1 MKRDL
6 VRLYYGFQIFFSL
19 LLWIPIFYE
28 YQKRIGLNDV
38 QIFTIQSIYYTVFC
52 LLEIPTG
59 VLADALG
66 YRFSM
71 RFGAIILVFANALP
85 IFFLNY
91 ASFLLHFIL
100 IALSRSL
107 ISGASSA
114 YLYDGLR
121 AQGASST
128 EYKAIE
134 GNSRSYGLV
143 GKVLIWPFIGYLMEW
158 KFSLPYTLTTIGSV
172 LAVVCAFMLPPD
184 QRPLEPESGKK
195 SKGFGL
201 LKELGELILVLPRS
215 PIIPLLMVQGLAAFI
230 LPRILQTNLFQP
242 ILSGKG
248 VSVSSYG
255 IWLAAASVF
264 EAIGSGYPAMKA
276 TLKRLSEWSA
286 VSVLSLLLAV
296 TLALIPIAGKIGTL
310 SCLMLFSLAAG
321 MIFPV
326 QKQLMNDAITQSP
339 EASRYR
345 ATVLSMESIFDRAI
359 CAWVV
364 GGIGIYL
371 SRGEMNRFL
380 YLSAGFCVIG
390 VLILSVVSQ
399 KVTNALTSRQRSSN
413 S

>member
-28 YQKRIGLNDV
+28 YQKRIGLSDT

-66 YRFSM
+66 YRFSL
-71 RFGAIILVFANALP
+71 RLGAIILVAANALP

-91 ASFLLHFIL
+91 GSFLLHFLL

-121 AQGASST
+121 AAGASST

-158 KFSLPYTLTTIGSV
+158 KLTLPYTLTVIGSV
-172 LAVVCAFMLPPD
+172 IAVICAFLLPPD
-184 QRPLEPESGKK
+184 QRPAELESSKK
-195 SKGFGL
+195 KRGFGIL
-201 LKELGELILVLPRS
+201 RELGQLVLVLPRI

-242 ILSGKG
+242 ILNGKG
-248 VSVSSYG
+248 VPVSSYG

-276 TLKRLSEWSA
+276 TLRRFSEWSA
-286 VSVLSLLLAV
+286 VSVLSFLLAV
-296 TLALIPIAGKIGTL
+296 TLALIPLSGKIGTL
-310 SCLMLFSLAAG
+310 SCLMVFSLAAG

-326 QKQLMNDAITQSP
+326 QKQLMNDAITLSP

-364 GGIGIYL
+364 GWIGVYM
-371 SRGEMNRFL
+371 SRGQMNEFL
-380 YLSAGFCVIG
+380 YQSSVFCVVG
-390 VLILSVVSQ
+390 VLILSIVSQ
-399 KVTNALTSRQRSSN
+399 KATNVLTSDRRSSN

>member
-28 YQKRIGLNDV
+28 YQKRIGLSDA
-38 QIFTIQSIYYTVFC
+38 QIFTIQSFYYTAFC

-59 VLADALG
+59 VIADALG

-71 RFGAIILVFANALP
+71 RLGSVILVAANALP
-85 IFFLNY
+85 IFFFGY
-91 ASFLLHFIL
+91 SSFLIHFLL

-121 AQGASST
+121 ALGANSA

-143 GKVLIWPFIGYLMEW
+143 AKVLIWPFIGFLMEW
-158 KFSLPYTLTTIGSV
+158 KLTLPYTLTVIGSV
-172 LAVVCAFMLPPD
+172 FAVVCAFLLPPD
-184 QRPLEPESGKK
+184 QRPEGAATAAKGA
-195 SKGFGL
+195 GFGIFR
-201 LKELGELILVLPRS
+201 ELGQLFLVLPRM
-215 PIIPLLMVQGLAAFI
+215 PIIPLLMVQGLGAFI

-242 ILSGKG
+242 ILHGKG
-248 VSVSSYG
+248 VAVSSYG
-255 IWLAAASVF
+255 IWLASASVF

-276 TLKRLSEWSA
+276 TLKRFSEWSV
-286 VSVLSLLLAV
+286 VSVLSLLLAL
-296 TLALIPIAGKIGTL
+296 TLALIPVSGQIGTL
-310 SCLMLFSLAAG
+310 SCLMIFSLAAG

-326 QKQLMNDAITQSP
+326 QRQLMNDAITLSP

-345 ATVLSMESIFDRAI
+345 ATVLSMESIFDRAV

-364 GGIGIYL
+364 GAIGVYI
-371 SRGEMNRFL
+371 SRGAIDEFL
-380 YLSAGFCVIG
+380 FLSAAFCAVG
-390 VLILSVVSQ
+390 VLILSGVSR
-399 KVTNALTSRQRSSN
+399 KLTSVLYG
-413 S
+413 

>member
-1 MKRDL
+1 VKREL
-6 VRLYYGFQIFFSL
+6 IRLYYGFQVFFSL

-28 YQKRIGLNDV
+28 YQKRIGMSDA
-38 QIFTIQSIYYTVFC
+38 QIFTIQSIYYTAFC

-71 RFGAIILVFANALP
+71 RTGAIILVAANLLP
-85 IFFLNY
+85 VFFLSY
-91 ASFLLHFIL
+91 GSFLVHFLL

-121 AQGASST
+121 ALGAGSD

-143 GKVLIWPFIGYLMEW
+143 VKVLIWPFIGYLMEW
-158 KFSLPYTLTTIGSV
+158 KLTLPYTLTAIGSV
-172 LAVVCAFMLPPD
+172 LAVVCAFLLPPD
-184 QRPLEPESGKK
+184 QRPQGAGSTK
-195 SKGFGL
+195 KGFGVL
-201 LKELGELILVLPRS
+201 RELGELIRVLPS
-215 PIIPLLMVQGLAAFI
+215 MPVISLLMVQGLAAFI

-242 ILSGKG
+242 ILSSKG
-248 VSVSSYG
+248 VAVSSYG
-255 IWLAAASVF
+255 IWAAAASVF
-264 EAIGSGYPAMKA
+264 EAIGSGYPAIKA
-276 TLKRLSEWSA
+276 TLRRFSEWST
-286 VSVLSLLLAV
+286 VSLLSLVLAA
-296 TLALIPIAGKIGTL
+296 TLALIPVSGTVATL
-310 SCLMLFSLAAG
+310 ACLMMFSLASG

-326 QKQLMNDAITQSP
+326 QKQLMNDAITLSP

-345 ATVLSMESIFDRAI
+345 ATVLSMESIFDRAV

-364 GGIGIYL
+364 GWIGIYM
-371 SRGEMNRFL
+371 SRGAISDFL
-380 YLSAGFCVIG
+380 FLSAGFCAAG
-390 VLILSVVSQ
+390 VLVLAAVSQ
-399 KVTNALTSRQRSSN
+399 KITNALTSGQRSSN